1 MDLTRHVVESDN
13 DGGPTRD
20 TGTRRLAIL
29 ATTIWALLLFA
40 STYRLATHELEFSS
54 DLDHFRPDSSEAEA
68 QQRMFEL
75 YGEQGQPLF
84 LHIQGTDGENLLE
97 WNAVKRHLELS
108 QQIMNSTSEV
118 GLEIQITTLASIL
131 DNMAKAEGNRSIT
144 EFQNWRS
151 FALAVDPTATCS
163 LNGLGQGALA
173 DAAYVGASMLGS
185 PDYQPLCDAL
195 SGTGVSDASPISTVQ
210 VWFIEVMNS
219 SNVGHD
225 HDTIREIVSQLGE
238 KEGLT
243 IQSVSY
249 DLLTHDV
256 DEATRGDLFRLA
268 LVASGAIIIALS
280 IAFRRLRYVVYP
292 FILLSTSILMVYGIL
307 SLINA
312 PLTVLEIAV
321 APLVLGLGIDFSI
334 HLQRAADHRTKEGP
348 GRWRNAI
355 EELSIPLGLA
365 AITTVAALASSVVSP
380 LPALRWFGLAAALGV
395 ILAFAS
401 STIVLASFHY
411 LHESKYGTP
420 GARQASKQ
428 SEMFEHHGAGA
439 LVNQRGVVIVLVAIL
454 TTGSVIAS
462 TQLETTFDLSAFLDE
477 DLDVMQARAAV
488 RADLEAGSWRTVY
501 LFIENEEATT
511 AQSVLSELRYIDGRV
526 DTIPNTVG
534 TSRSGVADG
543 AYDGL
548 WPLLQDATTE
558 LDGFGERHQMR
569 IDGNGNLV
577 LEEAF
582 ADQSLVSAVDELA
595 SLTSSGDP
603 IRGTWSERVTSVIVL
618 DSDDIW
624 RSTRVELLI
633 STDDSHED
641 AITVSAL
648 LGLAKESGSELQG
661 ASVHA
666 VGDLVEQVDVLTG
679 LTSTQLLAT
688 LIALMVSAF
697 VLIAL
702 TRRLWPAVVV
712 ILPVGVAA
720 TWVTGAM
727 AIIGIDWN
735 VLTIMVTALAIG
747 LGIDYGIHI
756 WKRFDMLSTSGDS
769 AEEVVRKVLNTTG
782 SALIWSAATTVLGFA
797 ALLFSPMPVVRE
809 FGIIVGLAALSALV
823 ACLTLLPVLL
833 LEEHLDHDERTPE
846 ETSSS

>member
-1 MDLTRHVVESDN
+1 
-13 DGGPTRD
+13 
-20 TGTRRLAIL
+20 
-29 ATTIWALLLFA
+29 
-40 STYRLATHELEFSS
+40 
-54 DLDHFRPDSSEAEA
+54 
-68 QQRMFEL
+68 
-75 YGEQGQPLF
+75 
-84 LHIQGTDGENLLE
+84 
-97 WNAVKRHLELS
+97 
-108 QQIMNSTSEV
+108 
-118 GLEIQITTLASIL
+118 
-131 DNMAKAEGNRSIT
+131 
-144 EFQNWRS
+144 
-151 FALAVDPTATCS
+151 
-163 LNGLGQGALA
+163 
-173 DAAYVGASMLGS
+173 
-185 PDYQPLCDAL
+185 
-195 SGTGVSDASPISTVQ
+195 
-210 VWFIEVMNS
+210 
-219 SNVGHD
+219 
-225 HDTIREIVSQLGE
+225 
-238 KEGLT
+238 
-243 IQSVSY
+243 
-249 DLLTHDV
+249 
-256 DEATRGDLFRLA
+256 
-268 LVASGAIIIALS
+268 
-280 IAFRRLRYVVYP
+280 
-292 FILLSTSILMVYGIL
+292 MVYGIL

-365 AITTVAALASSVVSP
+365 AVTTVAALASSVVSP

-411 LHESKYGTP
+411 LHEARYGTP
-420 GARQASKQ
+420 GERQASKQ

-501 LFIENEEATT
+501 LFIENEGTT
-511 AQSVLSELRYIDGRV
+511 TVQSVLNELSYIDGRV

-534 TSRSGVADG
+534 TSRTGVADG

-577 LEEAF
+577 LEDTF
-582 ADQSLVSAVDELA
+582 VDQSLTDAVNELA

-603 IRGTWSERVTSVIVL
+603 IKGTWSERVTSVVVL
-618 DSDDIW
+618 DSADTW
-624 RSTRVELLI
+624 RSTRIELLI

-641 AITVSAL
+641 ATTVSAL
-648 LGLAKESGSELQG
+648 LGLAQESGSELQG

-679 LTSTQLLAT
+679 LTSTQLFAT

-697 VLIAL
+697 VLVVL

-756 WKRFDMLSTSGDS
+756 WKRFDMLSSSGAS

-833 LEEHLDHDERTPE
+833 LEEHLDQDEKTPE

>member
-1 MDLTRHVVESDN
+1 MAHTRHPVESDK
-13 DGGPTRD
+13 DTASIED
-20 TGTRRLAIL
+20 TGIRRLAIL
-29 ATTIWALLLFA
+29 ATTIWALLLLA

-54 DLDHFRPDSSEAEA
+54 DLDNFRPDSSEAEA

-84 LHIQGTDGENLLE
+84 LHVQGTSGENLLK
-97 WNAVKRHLELS
+97 WNAVQEQLS
-108 QQIMNSTSEV
+108 LAKTIANSTSEA
-118 GLEIQITTLASIL
+118 GIEIQITTLATIL
-131 DNMAKAEGNRSIT
+131 DSMAEAEGEQSIT
-144 EFQNWRS
+144 EFPNWTS

-163 LNGLGQGALA
+163 LTGLGQGALA

-185 PDYQPLCDAL
+185 PDYQPLCEAL
-195 SGTGVSDASPISTVQ
+195 SGTGAVDASPKSTVQ
-210 VWFIEVMNS
+210 VWRVEVMNS
-219 SNVGHD
+219 SDLGHD
-225 HDTIREIVSQLGE
+225 HDIVRDLVSELGD
-238 KEGLT
+238 KNGLN

-268 LVASGAIIIALS
+268 LVASGAIIVALA
-280 IAFRRLRYVVYP
+280 IAFRRARYVAFP
-292 FILLSTSILMVYGIL
+292 FILLSTSIIMVYGIL

-334 HLQRAADHRTKEGP
+334 HLQRAADHRTEEGP

-355 EELSIPLGLA
+355 EELSVPLGLA
-365 AITTVAALASSVVSP
+365 AVTTVAALASSVVSP

-411 LHESKYGTP
+411 LHEAKYGTP
-420 GARQASKQ
+420 VARQASKQ
-428 SEMFEHHGAGA
+428 SEMFEYHGAGA
-439 LVNQRGVVIVLVAIL
+439 LVNQRGIVIALVAIL
-454 TTGSVIAS
+454 TAGSVIAS

-477 DLDVMQARAAV
+477 ELDVMQAREAV
-488 RADLEAGSWRTVY
+488 RSDLEAGSWRTVY
-501 LFIENEEATT
+501 LFFENEDTSST
-511 AQSVLSELRYIDGRV
+511 RSMLNELRFLDGRV

-558 LDGFGERHQMR
+558 LNGFGERHHMR
-569 IDGNGNLV
+569 LDGNDNLV
-577 LEEAF
+577 LEDTF
-582 ADQSLVSAVDELA
+582 TDQSLIGAVNELMG
-595 SLTSSGDP
+595 LTSAGDP
-603 IRGTWSERVTSVIVL
+603 IRGAWSERVASVIVL
-618 DSDDIW
+618 DTNDIW

-641 AITVSAL
+641 AATVSAL
-648 LGLAKESGSELQG
+648 LGLAEESGGELEG
-661 ASVHA
+661 VSVHA

-679 LTSTQLLAT
+679 LTSTQLFAT

-697 VLIAL
+697 VLVVL

-756 WKRFDMLSTSGDS
+756 WKRFDMLSTSGAS

-833 LEEHLDHDERTPE
+833 LEEHLDQDVSTPE
-846 ETSSS
+846 ETSSP